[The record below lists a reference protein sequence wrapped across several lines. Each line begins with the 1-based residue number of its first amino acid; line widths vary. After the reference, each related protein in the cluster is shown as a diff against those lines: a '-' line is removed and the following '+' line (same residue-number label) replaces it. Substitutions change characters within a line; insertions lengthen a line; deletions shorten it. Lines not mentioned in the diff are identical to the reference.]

1 MSERARRYNSGKD
14 RYELVPHR
22 PLKNL
27 VQVYTRGAHKYSIY
41 EDAEGKKIKGS
52 EIPIE
57 EAFKYSLIDDGAE
70 NWRKGMSWRD
80 TIGAVKR
87 HIAAWENNES
97 IDPDLKTRHL
107 ANAAWG
113 LFTLMEYE
121 FSHPEL
127 DDRPKSYL
135 VTKKIGLDIDG
146 VLADFTGHLMKVNAT
161 PDHTPKHWNDPV
173 VRKAFE
179 LIKKDPNFWLTIP
192 PLLTREDIPFEPHC
206 YITARSV
213 DSEVTKEWLYKNGF
227 PTAPVYCVGAG
238 ESKVET
244 AKKAGID
251 IFIDDS
257 YENFLELNAA
267 GIFTY
272 LYTAPYNVKYEVGGQ
287 RIDRLTDLL

>member
-1 MSERARRYNSGKD
+1 MSEKARRYNSGKD

-41 EDAEGKKIKGS
+41 EDAEGNKIKGS
-52 EIPIE
+52 DIPIDE
-57 EAFKYSLIDDGAE
+57 VFNYKLVDDGAD

-135 VTKKIGLDIDG
+135 IKKKIGLDIDG
-146 VLADFTGHLMKVNAT
+146 VLADFTGHLMNINNT
-161 PDHTPKHWNDPV
+161 PDHTPKHWNDPI

-179 LIKKDPNFWLTIP
+179 LVKKDPNFWLGIP

-206 YITARSV
+206 YITARSI
-213 DSEVTKEWLYKNGF
+213 DSEVTKEWLHKHGF
-227 PTAPVYCVGAG
+227 PTAPVYSVGNG
-238 ESKVET
+238 ESKVKI
-244 AKKAGID
+244 AKEAGID
-251 IFIDDS
+251 LFIDDS

-287 RIDRLTDLL
+287 RIDRLIDLL